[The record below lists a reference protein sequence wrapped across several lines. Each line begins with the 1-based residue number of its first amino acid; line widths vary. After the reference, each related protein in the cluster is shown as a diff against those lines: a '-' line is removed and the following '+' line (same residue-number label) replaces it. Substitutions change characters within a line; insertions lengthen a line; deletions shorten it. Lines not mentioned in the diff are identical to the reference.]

1 MNRREFVAA
10 TAVATVA
17 AGLTSPAAGS
27 PAATAADAHSL
38 TRKQRKPRYCLNM
51 STIRGQ
57 GLTLPEQV
65 RISAEAGYDAIEPW
79 MRDLYQFVEQGGRL
93 SDLKKQLD
101 DAGLTVESAIGFAQ
115 WIVDDPAARQAG
127 LEEAR
132 RDMDLLRQIGG
143 KRIAAPPIG
152 AQSAAGPPLP
162 TIAERYRDLLEVGR
176 QQGVV
181 PQLELWG
188 FSKTLSR
195 LSELAY
201 VAVGAEH
208 PDACVLP
215 DFYHIYKGGSEFAGL
230 GMLAATRMHV
240 FHINDYPADPPRDAI
255 QDAHRVFP
263 GDGVCPLEE
272 TIAMLLRG
280 GFEGF
285 FSLELFNPEYW
296 KRDALEVAREGLAK
310 SKAVVEAALAR

>member
-143 KRIAAPPIG
+143 KRIA
-152 AQSAAGPPLP
+152 
-162 TIAERYRDLLEVGR
+162 
-176 QQGVV
+176 
-181 PQLELWG
+181 
-188 FSKTLSR
+188 
-195 LSELAY
+195 
-201 VAVGAEH
+201 
-208 PDACVLP
+208 
-215 DFYHIYKGGSEFAGL
+215 
-230 GMLAATRMHV
+230 
-240 FHINDYPADPPRDAI
+240 
-255 QDAHRVFP
+255 
-263 GDGVCPLEE
+263 
-272 TIAMLLRG
+272 
-280 GFEGF
+280 
-285 FSLELFNPEYW
+285 
-296 KRDALEVAREGLAK
+296 
-310 SKAVVEAALAR
+310 